1 MEYPSRILMNPPEQ
15 KGWFGRNWKWFV
27 PVGCLSIVMMAVVF
41 VAVIVYFAFG
51 SIKSSTVY
59 QEAMAKTRSNAA
71 VKRELGEPIEPGW
84 LVSGNIN
91 VNDASGNADLS
102 IPVSGPK
109 KSGTVYV
116 AATRKM
122 DKWDIYGLE
131 FAVEGE
137 SKRINLLT
145 PSTE

>member
-1 MEYPSRILMNPPEQ
+1 MNSPEN

-27 PVGCLSIVMMAVVF
+27 PVGCLSIVLMVVVF
-41 VAVIVYFAFG
+41 AAAIVFFAFG
-51 SIKSSTVY
+51 TIKSSQVY

-71 VKRELGEPIEPGW
+71 VILEMGEPIEPGW
-84 LVSGNIN
+84 LISGQIN
-91 VNDASGNADLS
+91 VTESSGNADLS

-116 AATRKM
+116 VATKKM
-122 DKWDIYGLE
+122 GKWDIYGLE
-131 FAVEGE
+131 VAVEGE
-137 SKRINLLT
+137 NKRINLLT

>member
-1 MEYPSRILMNPPEQ
+1 MNPPEK

-27 PVGCLSIVMMAVVF
+27 PVGCLSIVLMIVVF
-41 VAVIVYFAFG
+41 IAAVVYFAFG

-59 QEAMAKTRSNAA
+59 QEAITKTRSNAD
-71 VKRELGEPIEPGW
+71 VIRELGEPIEPGW
-84 LVSGNIN
+84 LISGTIN
-91 VNDASGNADLS
+91 VNESSGNADLS

-116 AATRKM
+116 VATKKM
-122 DKWDIYGLE
+122 GKWDIYGLE
-131 FAVEGE
+131 VAVEGE
-137 SKRINLLT
+137 NKRINLLT